1 MVERLPEVKQVL
13 AYPYRRSVGP
23 VLGRF
28 FGSLSEQRLEGIKGT
43 DGRVLVPPLEYD
55 PVTGEALS
63 EFVEVGPGG
72 VVTTWAWIEKP
83 RPKHPLDRPFA
94 WALVKLDGATTGMLH
109 AVDAGSAAK
118 MKTGMRVRPRW
129 NPSPEGNIHDILCF
143 EPEAR

>member
-63 EFVEVGPGG
+63 EFVFDLRQPNMNYLSASP
-72 VVTTWAWIEKP
+72 T
-83 RPKHPLDRPFA
+83 PLIQR
-94 WALVKLDGATTGMLH
+94 
-109 AVDAGSAAK
+109 
-118 MKTGMRVRPRW
+118 
-129 NPSPEGNIHDILCF
+129 NPLLFWKGLCF
-143 EPEAR
+143 ILACVVLFLIARQHGAH